1 LLLAAAVFLVS
12 FFLGIAVFIALVAA
26 LPERYFVD
34 EHGLWAGKHPAIRL
48 LGRIGKNLLGVV
60 LIVLGILLSIPGI
73 PGQGL
78 LTIAIGVVLLDIPG
92 KHRLVQ
98 RVVHRPGVLR
108 ALNRVRAWFGRSPLV
123 V

>member
-12 FFLGIAVFIALVAA
+12 FILGIAVFIALVAA

-34 EHGLWAGKHPAIRL
+34 EHGLWTGKHPVICL

-78 LTIAIGVVLLDIPG
+78 LTIVVGVVLLDIPG
-92 KHRLVQ
+92 KHHLVK
-98 RVVHRPGVLR
+98 RVMHRPGVLR
-108 ALNRVRAWFGRSPLV
+108 ALNRLRAFFRRPPLV